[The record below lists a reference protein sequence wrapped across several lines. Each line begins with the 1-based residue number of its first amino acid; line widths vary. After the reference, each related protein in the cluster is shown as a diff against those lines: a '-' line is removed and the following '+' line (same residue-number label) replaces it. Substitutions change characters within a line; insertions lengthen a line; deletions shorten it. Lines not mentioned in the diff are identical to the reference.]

1 MLYCTRQKVGEK
13 MKETTVLGIRV
24 SVTTKEELVAVVKQ
38 SITQDRKLT
47 FVAINA
53 RKVMR
58 AKEQKEMAD
67 LLRTFDV
74 FLADGASIVAACDE
88 PMERITGID
97 LMETLC
103 AHAQEL
109 HLRVFLYGSTK
120 EHNQKAQAALQKQF
134 PFLRIVGSIDGYE
147 DADVIQRINQSQA
160 NIVFVAKGTPAQE
173 RWIARHKQEVCANV
187 FLGIGGALD
196 IWSGSL
202 QRAPEWIQR
211 LGFEW
216 LFRMLLQPKR
226 LIQIPELIRFQRL
239 VMKDRK
245 KRQVRKHG
253 ITEERN

>member
-1 MLYCTRQKVGEK
+1 

-24 SVTTKEELVAVVKQ
+24 SVTTKEELLSLVKQ
-38 SITQDRKLT
+38 CITQDKKLS

-58 AKEQKEMAD
+58 AKEQADMAK
-67 LLRTFDV
+67 LLETFDV
-74 FLADGASIVAACDE
+74 FLADGASIVRACEDVS
-88 PMERITGID
+88 ERITGID

-120 EHNQKAQAALQKQF
+120 EHNQKAQEALIRQF
-134 PFLRIVGSIDGYE
+134 PNLRIVGSSDGYT
-147 DADVIQRINQSQA
+147 DTDVIAQINQSKA

-173 RWIARHKQEVCANV
+173 RWIAQHKQEVCANV
-187 FLGIGGALD
+187 FLGVGGALD
-196 IWSGSL
+196 IWSGAL
-202 QRAPEWIQR
+202 QRAPKWIQQ

-226 LIQIPELIRFQRL
+226 LVQIPELLRFQRL
-239 VMKDRK
+239 VMKEKK
-245 KRQVRKHG
+245 KRQVSGHE